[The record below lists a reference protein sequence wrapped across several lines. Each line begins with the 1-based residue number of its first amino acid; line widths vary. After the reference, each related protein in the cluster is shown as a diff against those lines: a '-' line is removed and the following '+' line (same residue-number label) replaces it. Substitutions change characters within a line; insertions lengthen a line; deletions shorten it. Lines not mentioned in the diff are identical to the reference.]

1 MLKGAFRDHQLFS
14 EAGLSHEL
22 DESLGVFLSAK
33 LIFLELTALKLGN
46 ERKVGD
52 DKDFT
57 VLSTLLQSRVVKV
70 ANTE

>member
-14 EAGLSHEL
+14 EARLSHEL